1 MNLTDNFEENS
12 GRNTANQQSLT
23 QSLNPH
29 QSYSFST
36 LSDDKLQTKDYS
48 FAANQNKSTSDTVK
62 PDSSIKDTSSLD
74 QSSRSQD
81 NGNTTD
87 SARQQGGAGGIRC
100 LIWNMDSLFDKIS
113 LQGICDFIGS
123 FHVACLAETFT
134 LPNFD
139 FNIKFDN
146 FIQIHCPAEKFTS
159 TGRPSG
165 GLVVLIKKELEEYI
179 KIIQTNISHILCF
192 KLKKELLNSSKDL
205 LFISSYV
212 HPTNSIFYSNKEYDN
227 TLDMLDNFL
236 AETLIQDENVD
247 ILIGGDLNSRLG
259 DWCYTQ
265 TEEDNHQDAD
275 DEQIFFRTA
284 QDGIT
289 NPNGRKLIETCN
301 TFNLTPLSGLKQQNF
316 DDKYT
321 FISSRGN
328 STIDH
333 FLCSPDFL
341 KFITQHR
348 VLNRIESQHLP
359 VSITISTGL
368 NTNNET
374 ATKTGTMRKFKWQQ
388 DKAHECTNIFDK
400 PESGKIFQEANLEAD
415 TNNIDQSINLF
426 TKLMQKIS
434 KPMES
439 VIQFGRKVLDKPWF
453 DKECVQKKRETTAQL
468 TKLTRVNNRKQP
480 KRYQKEKRVYIN
492 KKLEYQKLIKD
503 KRKVYNKKAKEKL
516 INDCKDSRSF
526 WSTIRKLN
534 ARKIKWPNITIQQW
548 QDHYTKLFNSDSN
561 KTSDQPKV
569 ETHEQD
575 VLVDELDQDIGSQ
588 ELDKAFKKLKKDKA
602 TGVDEISAEILI
614 HSKNNIKPYLI
625 KIFNKIF
632 QMGYFP
638 IYWGIATIVPLFK
651 KGDRD
656 LCDNYRGISL
666 LSITSKLFTSIIN
679 NRLYNWAEDNQKI
692 NEEQA
697 GFRRN
702 YSTVDHIYTL
712 HCMASNCLYGSKR
725 SKLYA
730 AFIDFQKAFDTVNR
744 DKLWDILKKI
754 GVSTKMI
761 NILKAIYQHV
771 KAIVRQG
778 HERSGEINCPQGVR
792 QGCMLSPLL
801 FSLLVAEVAHQ
812 VAQGGRTGYQMIP
825 GAQEIFALLF
835 ADDIV
840 LLSLTPAGLQ
850 TQLNN
855 LRRAAENLGLIVN
868 LNKSAILVFRKG
880 AFLGRL
886 EKWHYGDLPIQVVNS
901 YKYLGFTMTT
911 KLSLEIPLAEFAG
924 RAKNK
929 TLTIFKT
936 LYKLGKI
943 EPDIFFRLFDSQVKP
958 MLIYAAEVWGLAS
971 KETFQTIEKVH
982 MYACKRMLGVTPRTP
997 NTLVQGELNRHPLS
1011 IDAKLRAVKYWGKL
1025 TQLDSVRLPRQAYER
1040 ELKETTKPGN
1050 WAESIKRLLTT
1061 NGFAFIWES
1070 EGFACTKA
1078 MYRNFK
1084 QTLIDQFWQNWH
1096 DDIQTKDRYDM
1107 YRTLKLTHQREHYV
1121 DTITITKFRRAFAR
1135 LRLGITNLRNNDRFL
1150 KPYSSTYCL
1159 FCFDN
1164 IIENE
1169 EHFLLQCPTYSQIRE
1184 KYLLRC
1190 WITLKNVTI
1199 TDLLANDSVTVTRC
1213 TSMFIFHATKLRD
1226 NLL

>member
-1 MNLTDNFEENS
+1 MDIDENS
-12 GRNTANQQSLT
+12 SKIAPYQSLS
-23 QSLNPH
+23 QSLN
-29 QSYSFST
+29 QNSSYSFLT
-36 LSDDKLQTKDYS
+36 LSGNDKPQANQDYS
-48 FAANQNKSTSDTVK
+48 FDPSQENSKSGSVKSD
-62 PDSSIKDTSSLD
+62 DSKS
-74 QSSRSQD
+74 
-81 NGNTTD
+81 NTTSGTVQSDRLQDTTNTD
-87 SARQQGGAGGIRC
+87 STDKGRSGAEGIRC
-100 LIWNMDSLFDKIS
+100 LIWNMESLFDKIS

-139 FNIKFDN
+139 FDIKFDK

-159 TGRPSG
+159 SGRPSG
-165 GLVVLIKKELEEYI
+165 GLVILIKKELEKYI

-192 KLKKELLNSSKDL
+192 KLSKEILNSSKDL
-205 LFISSYV
+205 LFISSYI
-212 HPTNSIFYSNKEYDN
+212 HPINSIFYSNKEYDN

-236 AETLIQDENVD
+236 TEQLIKDDNVD

-265 TEEDNHQDAD
+265 TSDDNHQGEE
-275 DEQIFFRTA
+275 DEETIFYRTA

-301 TFNLTPLSGLKQQNF
+301 AFNLTPLSGLKQQNF
-316 DDKYT
+316 DDNYT
-321 FISSRGN
+321 FISNRGN

-333 FLCSPDFL
+333 FLCSTDFL

-359 VSITISTGL
+359 VSITITADI
-368 NTNNET
+368 NTQKDD
-374 ATKTGTMRKFKWQQ
+374 ATKTGFMKKFKWQQ
-388 DKAHECTNIFDK
+388 DKAQECTNILNK
-400 PESGKIFQEANLEAD
+400 PESGKILQDANAEAD
-415 TNNIDQSINLF
+415 IDNIDQSINLF
-426 TKLMQKIS
+426 TKLMQKIG

-439 VIQFGRKVLDKPWF
+439 VIQFGKKILDKPWF
-453 DKECVQKKRETTAQL
+453 DKECIQKKKQTTLQL
-468 TKLTRVNNRKQP
+468 NKLTRINNRKQP

-492 KKLEYQKLIKD
+492 KKLEYQQLIKE
-503 KRKVYNKKAKEKL
+503 KRRTYNKKAKEKL

-534 ARKIKWPNITIQQW
+534 TRKIKWPNITIKQW
-548 QDHYTKLFNSDSN
+548 QDHYTKLFNPEEN
-561 KTSDQPKV
+561 GTKNQVNIDQQEQEVSV
-569 ETHEQD
+569 E
-575 VLVDELDQDIGSQ
+575 ELDQEIGPQ
-588 ELDKAFKKLKKDKA
+588 ELDRAFKKLKKDKA
-602 TGVDEISAEILI
+602 TGIDEISAEILL
-614 HSKNNIKPYLI
+614 HSKNTIESYLI

-632 QMGYFP
+632 QTGYFP

-679 NRLYNWAEDNQKI
+679 NRLYNWAEDNKKI

-697 GFRRN
+697 GFRKS
-702 YSTVDHIYTL
+702 YSTMDHIYTL

-725 SKLYA
+725 SKLYV
-730 AFIDFQKAFDTVNR
+730 AFIDFQKAFDTINR
-744 DKLWDILKKI
+744 DKLWEILKKI

-761 NILKAIYQHV
+761 NILKAIYLHV

-778 HERSGEINCPQGVR
+778 YENSDEINCPLGVR
-792 QGCMLSPLL
+792 QGCLLSPLL
-801 FSLLVAEVAHQ
+801 FSLLVAEVAYQ

-825 GAQEIFALLF
+825 GAQEIFTLLF

-840 LLSLTPAGLQ
+840 LLSLTPVGLQ

-855 LRRAAENLGLIVN
+855 LQKAAEKLGLIVN
-868 LNKSAILVFRKG
+868 LNKSAVLVFRKG
-880 AFLGRL
+880 GFLGRL
-886 EKWHYGDLPIQVVNS
+886 EKWHYGNQPIQVVNS
-901 YKYLGFTMTT
+901 YKYLGYTMTT

-958 MLIYAAEVWGLAS
+958 ILLYASEVWGLAS

-997 NTLVQGELNRHPLS
+997 NTLVQGELNRYPLS
-1011 IDAKLRAVKYWGKL
+1011 IDAKLRAVNYWGKL
-1025 TQLDSVRLPRQAYER
+1025 IQLDSTRLPRQAYER
-1040 ELKETTKPGN
+1040 ELKETNKPSN
-1050 WAESIKRLLTT
+1050 WADGIKQLLTT

-1078 MYRNFK
+1078 MLRNFK
-1084 QTLIDQFWQNWH
+1084 QSLVDQFWQNWH
-1096 DDIQTKDRYDM
+1096 DDIQTKDRYDT
-1107 YRTLKLTHQREHYV
+1107 YRTLKQNHLREHYI
-1121 DTITITKFRRAFAR
+1121 DTITISKFRRAFAR
-1135 LRLGITNLRNNDRFL
+1135 LRLGITNLRYNERFL
-1150 KPYSSTYCL
+1150 KPYSSNYCL
-1159 FCFDN
+1159 FCSNN

-1169 EHFLLQCPTYSQIRE
+1169 EHFLLHCPTYGFIRQ

-1190 WITLKNVTI
+1190 WITLNNVTTI
-1199 TDLLANDSVTVTRC
+1199 DLLANDSVSVTRC
-1213 TSMFIFHATKLRD
+1213 TSMFIFHANKLRD